1 MLLERTEKLPEG
13 RGLVFEVKLDGYR
26 AEAIKSGGRV
36 HVRSRKDKDF
46 NARCPTIVQAL
57 AAAREARTAQDAVVT
72 ARNRYWAHVVRHGCR
87 KSYREIDS
95 RLQLISPGN
104 TRKVAG

>member
-1 MLLERTEKLPEG
+1 MFRDSYLMALINADA
-13 RGLVFEVKLDGYR
+13 LVQSVD
-26 AEAIKSGGRV
+26 A
-36 HVRSRKDKDF
+36 
-46 NARCPTIVQAL
+46 T
-57 AAAREARTAQDAVVT
+57 AREARTAQDAVIA